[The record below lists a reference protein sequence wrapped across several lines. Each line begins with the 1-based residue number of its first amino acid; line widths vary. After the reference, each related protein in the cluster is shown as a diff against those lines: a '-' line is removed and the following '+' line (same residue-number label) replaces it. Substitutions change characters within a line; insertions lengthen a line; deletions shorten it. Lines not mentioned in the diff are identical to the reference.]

1 MVKSTSGSAVF
12 MTAKPILK
20 REKPADCITTNS
32 LRLAKLPKAI
42 NAPNKAAIGKKVS
55 TSLGIVNPV

>member
-1 MVKSTSGSAVF
+1 

-42 NAPNKAAIGKKVS
+42 KAPNKAAIGKKVS
-55 TSLGIVNPV
+55 TSLGMVNPV